1 MKIFTLGI
9 LLCLHLATQ
18 VAFSKTYYVSTTGK
32 PNNDGNS
39 FTTAL
44 NFEKAI
50 TLVVPGDN
58 IILQGGT
65 YIIPFVTGKKNTIG
79 FATSGTVE
87 KPIRVTVFNNLHA
100 IFDFS
105 YPKQEWIQDGV
116 GFSIT
121 GSYWYFNGLSIT
133 RAGYQGVYVKGAYNT
148 FENCSFYDNRNT
160 GLEINKGGSNTTVIN
175 CDSYHNYD
183 PKKGGSMADGF
194 GPKETQGPGNKFIGC
209 RAWENSDDGY
219 DCYNSAEKV
228 IFQNCWAFRN
238 GVDIWNYGGFSGN
251 GNGFKVGGNFKQANH
266 KLTNCIAF
274 GQPQKGFDQN
284 NNTGGLTIYNC
295 TSYSNGTN
303 FGLINGLNSG
313 QSHDLKNDIS
323 LYGAVAISNA
333 IVSHNSWS
341 TGFSVSANDFESLDL
356 SLANAVRNTDGTLPN
371 TKLFRLKSGSA
382 LIDAGVNVGLAFN
395 GKAPDL
401 GAFESSSSSTTARL
415 PEDTIVNL
423 YPTEVQ
429 DELRVEIDKTLDD
442 ESSISVYSLRGGE
455 IHSTSKIKD
464 GTVIINC
471 QALSPGIYVGVIQ
484 RSDGTVRKIKFIKK

>member
-1 MKIFTLGI
+1 MKIYKLGVLI
-9 LLCLHLATQ
+9 CLQL
-18 VAFSKTYYVSTTGK
+18 VASISFSKTYYVSPTGK
-32 PNNDGNS
+32 PGNDGTS
-39 FTTAL
+39 FNTAL
-44 NFEKAI
+44 TFAKAV
-50 TLVVPGDN
+50 TLVAAGDN

-65 YIIPFVTGKKNTIG
+65 YTIPFVTAQKNTIL
-79 FATSGTVE
+79 FTNSGTTT
-87 KPIRVTVFNNLHA
+87 KPIRVTVFNNLRA
-100 IFDFS
+100 TFDFS

-121 GSYWYFNGLSIT
+121 GSYWYFNGISIT
-133 RAGYQGVYVKGAYNT
+133 RAGYQGAYVKGAFNT

-266 KLTNCIAF
+266 KLTNCVAF

-284 NNTGGLTIYNC
+284 NNTGGITIYNC

-303 FGLINGLNSG
+303 FGLINNLNSG
-313 QSHDLKNDIS
+313 QTHDLKNDIS
-323 LYGAVAISNA
+323 LSGPVAISNA
-333 IVSHNSWS
+333 IVSHNTWS
-341 TGFSVSANDFESLDL
+341 AGFAVSTDDFESVDL
-356 SLANAVRNTDGTLPN
+356 SLANTIRNGDGSLPE
-371 TKLFRLKSGSA
+371 TKLFRLKTGSA
-382 LIDAGVNVGLAFN
+382 LIDKGINVGLPFS

-401 GAFESSSSSTTARL
+401 GAFESKASSTTARL
-415 PEDTIVNL
+415 SEDTIVNL

-429 DELRVEIDKTLDD
+429 DELKIEMEQPFD
-442 ESSISVYSLRGGE
+442 EESTISIYSLQGGK
-455 IHSTSKIKD
+455 IHSKTNIKD
-464 GTVIINC
+464 GMATISC
-471 QALSPGIYVGVIQ
+471 QALSPGIYVGVIENNQ
-484 RSDGTVRKIKFIKK
+484 GVVRKIKFIKK